1 MIANRSCHIK
11 RFFLFVCFFFKRG
24 VSRYLT
30 LSDRKKMHLTR
41 QVCWTTED
49 RKLLLIKFYYQV
61 RELLI
66 WLLKKIQNNDVNN
79 VNNEACERPE

>member
-11 RFFLFVCFFFKRG
+11 RVFGGFCFLLLFFFKKG
-24 VSRYLT
+24 SFS
-30 LSDRKKMHLTR
+30 LSDLSPSFLWRKKLHLTR
-41 QVCWTTED
+41 QVCWTTDD

-66 WLLKKIQNNDVNN
+66 WLLKNT
-79 VNNEACERPE
+79 E